1 MGHNL
6 LDEFLN
12 FSVHLA
18 QPVNSIQLIISVCAQ
33 SADQEYQPIR
43 YLRVAKAT
51 LVSGFGDPSMATLAI
66 LVCIHNAHLAYMKL
80 TERRLTLRMFV
91 VELSEQL
98 RGTHRG
104 LSLKA
109 RRACTKSPTDV
120 DSVHGVAFRTNGM
133 HMPVP
138 APLTGTTKE
147 RGRIQCKLCMIIRQ
161 NRIDR
166 KLAVQG
172 QYRSIIMCDTCKVGL
187 CCGQG
192 NKNCFKVYHTVQA
205 LKNLINFQVVKD

>member
-1 MGHNL
+1 MKRTVKTGKTYEVKTLPVPALVPCYNSKMGGV
-6 LDEFLN
+6 D
-12 FSVHLA
+12 A
-18 QPVNSIQLIISVCAQ
+18 
-33 SADQEYQPIR
+33 ADQKISYTKFNFRQVRAYMHIFFFMIFV
-43 YLRVAKAT
+43 Y
-51 LVSGFGDPSMATLAI
+51 
-66 LVCIHNAHLAYMKL
+66 IHNAHLAYMKL
-80 TERRLTLRMFV
+80 TERRLTFRMFV

-104 LSLKA
+104 MSLKA

-205 LKNLINFQVVKD
+205 LKNLTSFQVVKD